1 MRALGSAPQLK
12 ASQLP
17 ETTEVALVRA
27 TSSSSPSAFPFG
39 SRSRAV
45 LQSKLRAGLWWA
57 LLTLVLILGTVPL
70 TLWLCQ
76 QPLHRLQQQQR
87 LLETGGTASLQPD
100 YYYQRLG
107 MLLQQAEPLS
117 AQEVGRTLAGE
128 AHCCLR
134 LAYVKCGGGIMLLPR
149 DAPCCSACL
158 VRMLGWQTVCGRGWG
173 QTYFC
178 SPQSML
184 SWH

>member
-1 MRALGSAPQLK
+1 MRAVGSLPQLK

-17 ETTEVALVRA
+17 DTTEASLVAA
-27 TSSSSPSAFPFG
+27 TSSSSSSTFSFG

-76 QPLHRLQQQQR
+76 QPLHRLQQQQH
-87 LLETGGTASLQPD
+87 LLDTGGTASLQPD

-107 MLLQQAEPLS
+107 MLLQHAEPLS
-117 AQEVGRTLAGE
+117 AQEVGCVLAAEGGC
-128 AHCCLR
+128 CCLHLPVAHR
-134 LAYVKCGGGIMLLPR
+134 RGGAMLLPR
-149 DAPCCSACL
+149 DAPCCMPVVHARLADSLTLRVALRLTPAVHKAC
-158 VRMLGWQTVCGRGWG
+158 
-173 QTYFC
+173 
-178 SPQSML
+178 
-184 SWH
+184 

>member
-1 MRALGSAPQLK
+1 MRAVGASPQLK

-17 ETTEVALVRA
+17 DTTEAPLDA
-27 TSSSSPSAFPFG
+27 AASSSSPSTFLFG

-76 QPLHRLQQQQR
+76 QPLHRLQQQQH

-107 MLLQQAEPLS
+107 MLLQDAEPLS
-117 AQEVGRTLAGE
+117 AQEVGSVLPAG
-128 AHCCLR
+128 AGCYCLR
-134 LAYVKCGGGIMLLPR
+134 LACASCAGGSMPAERCSLL
-149 DAPCCSACL
+149 C
-158 VRMLGWQTVCGRGWG
+158 MLGWQTVCCRVVLLGAACRH
-173 QTYFC
+173 TSAVHKAC
-178 SPQSML
+178 
-184 SWH
+184 